1 MPYTVPLRRET
12 SASPPPTVACASP
25 VPTPS
30 HSMLL
35 SRRRVSRIRKSSS
48 PGRRRAARHKW
59 LLNPPIRA
67 MGKDMARPGLG
78 QDLVTIRAS
87 IGRDGA
93 CSADGSGSSP
103 MAVRRAITGPRE
115 ATPAA
120 TRTAARAA
128 ANPLPDQ
135 RSCGLLPGLNAAMDV
150 AGALEACRLR
160 RLHRHGRAQ
169 AEGAIEDQALA

>member
-1 MPYTVPLRRET
+1 MRYTVPLRRET

-30 HSMLL
+30 RCMLL

-93 CSADGSGSSP
+93 YSADGSGSSP
-103 MAVRRAITGPRE
+103 MAVPRAITGPRE
-115 ATPAA
+115 AITGA
-120 TRTAARAA
+120 TRTAARARG
-128 ANPLPDQ
+128 ANPLPVHQLHIVVD
-135 RSCGLLPGLNAAMDV
+135 GVD
-150 AGALEACRLR
+150 LEARVEGEFLADGA
-160 RLHRHGRAQ
+160 HRV
-169 AEGAIEDQALA
+169 ALIVVRGVDKCLVRQL